1 MINLDLI
8 LDSIRQIDND
18 IIKIE
23 LKNDK
28 PKENELYSIEWK

>member
-1 MINLDLI
+1 MSFVMINLDLI

-28 PKENELYSIEWK
+28 P